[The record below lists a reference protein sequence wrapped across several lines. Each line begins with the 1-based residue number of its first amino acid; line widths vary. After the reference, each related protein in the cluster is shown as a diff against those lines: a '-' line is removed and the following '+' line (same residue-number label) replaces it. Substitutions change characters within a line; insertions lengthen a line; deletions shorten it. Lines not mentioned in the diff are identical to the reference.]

1 MWTMRCA
8 HRRGPWTTLRVAHC
22 PHLRPQAH
30 GPRPRLKNLRT
41 RVPNTLNRPTTDRL
55 ASRRRSQ
62 VAPGSYLL
70 WKRLSPHNGAW
81 KIAYADFVTA
91 MMAFFLLMWLLGSTS
106 EGDKKGIAEYFQSP
120 LKVALVNGGSGSGD
134 SSSSLKGGGQDLT
147 KSSGQ
152 VKRGDVPAPRN
163 TVNLQALRQ
172 EQRVAEAAQL
182 RRSASSWRPSSK
194 TTRSLP
200 STRHRSSST

>member
-1 MWTMRCA
+1 
-8 HRRGPWTTLRVAHC
+8 
-22 PHLRPQAH
+22 
-30 GPRPRLKNLRT
+30 
-41 RVPNTLNRPTTDRL
+41 
-55 ASRRRSQ
+55 
-62 VAPGSYLL
+62 
-70 WKRLSPHNGAW
+70 
-81 KIAYADFVTA
+81 